1 MRGNTLLAIALLISV
16 TGRAQWATSG
26 NNIYNTNTGN
36 VGVGTTTPQVKLHVN
51 GSIRGDQSGA
61 LRIDSGNGTLDIGAQ
76 NTSYA
81 HIYTDRPNFIFNQ
94 VIWSIPGVFSSYNTA
109 NLSFQTNGTTRLTI
123 LNSSGNVGIGT
134 TTPSQKL
141 EVNGIAQIDGTLGI
155 GTTTTPSQRLE
166 VNGNTQIDGA
176 LGIGTTTTPS
186 QKLEVN
192 GNAQIDGTLTS
203 NGTIQS
209 NASYGLVITPP
220 LGLDAIINRNN
231 AGNLILASN
240 GGTSNIRFNFGY
252 GGGSGGI
259 QIYDGS
265 TTRYGNL
272 AVNSLGHLNISS
284 SGGFVGIGTSLP
296 DAPLTVFGQIHATEV
311 KVTTTVPGP
320 DYVFE
325 KEYRL
330 MPLNEIKAYVEAN
343 KHLPEIPSAKE
354 MDENGIQLG
363 EMNLKLLQKIEEL
376 TLHLIDFKEDLDKV
390 KKENELL
397 KEELARL
404 KKR

>member
-1 MRGNTLLAIALLISV
+1 M
-16 TGRAQWATSG
+16 
-26 NNIYNTNTGN
+26 
-36 VGVGTTTPQVKLHVN
+36 
-51 GSIRGDQSGA
+51 
-61 LRIDSGNGTLDIGAQ
+61 
-76 NTSYA
+76 
-81 HIYTDRPNFIFNQ
+81 
-94 VIWSIPGVFSSYNTA
+94 
-109 NLSFQTNGTTRLTI
+109 
-123 LNSSGNVGIGT
+123 
-134 TTPSQKL
+134 
-141 EVNGIAQIDGTLGI
+141 
-155 GTTTTPSQRLE
+155 
-166 VNGNTQIDGA
+166 
-176 LGIGTTTTPS
+176 
-186 QKLEVN
+186 
-192 GNAQIDGTLTS
+192 
-203 NGTIQS
+203 
-209 NASYGLVITPP
+209 
-220 LGLDAIINRNN
+220 
-231 AGNLILASN
+231 
-240 GGTSNIRFNFGY
+240 
-252 GGGSGGI
+252 
-259 QIYDGS
+259 
-265 TTRYGNL
+265 
-272 AVNSLGHLNISS
+272 
-284 SGGFVGIGTSLP
+284 P

>member
-1 MRGNTLLAIALLISV
+1 MRRNTLLAIALLISM
-16 TGRAQWATSG
+16 TARAQQWATSG
-26 NNIYNTNTGN
+26 SNIYNTNTGN
-36 VGVGTTTPQVKLHVN
+36 VGVGTTTPQVRLHVN

-61 LRIDSGNGTLDIGAQ
+61 LRIDTGNGTLDIGTQ

-123 LNSSGNVGIGT
+123 LNSSGN
-134 TTPSQKL
+134 
-141 EVNGIAQIDGTLGI
+141 LGI
-155 GTTTTPSQRLE
+155 GT
-166 VNGNTQIDGA
+166 A
-176 LGIGTTTTPS
+176 TPS

-209 NASYGLVITPP
+209 NTNYGLVITPTS
-220 LGLDAIINRNN
+220 GDAIINRNN
-231 AGNLILASN
+231 AGNLILASG

-272 AVNSLGHLNISS
+272 SVNSSGNLNISS

-296 DAPLTVFGQIHATEV
+296 DAPLTVFGQIHATEI

-330 MPLNEIKAYVEAN
+330 RPMNEIKAYVEAN

-376 TLHLIDFKEDLDKV
+376 TLYLIDFKEDLEKI